1 MSKKTFTPSFRGG
14 SGEPLVLIH
23 GFTSFWETWE
33 PMFGALTP
41 QFDVLAPTL
50 LGHAGR
56 PPVPDG
62 VHLITALA
70 DDLEAQMDAAGFETA
85 HIAGNSLGGW
95 LSMELLRRGRARS
108 VVALSPAGGW
118 TTESD
123 TKRTARLF
131 RFAVRMARLTRP
143 LARFVMRF
151 GFMRRMGMAPFAL
164 HADQLSMPEIVDA
177 MDGMLSVDVERFIT
191 LTDDRLEPFADPGVP
206 ALLAWS
212 ASDKTI
218 PSPRY
223 SDRWREVAPFAE
235 FRLLP
240 GVGHVPMIDNPA
252 LVAATIIDWAGR
264 PAITE
269 A

>member
-1 MSKKTFTPSFRGG
+1 MSTKIFTPGFRGG
-14 SGEPLVLIH
+14 SGEPLLLIH

-33 PMFGALTP
+33 PMFPALTA

-62 VHLITALA
+62 VDLITALA
-70 DDLEAQMDAAGFETA
+70 DDLEAQMDAAGFESA

-118 TTESD
+118 RTSSD

-143 LARFVMRF
+143 IARFVMRF
-151 GFMRRMGMAPFAL
+151 GFMRRLGMAPFAL
-164 HADQLSMPEIVDA
+164 RANQLTMPEIVGA
-177 MDGMLSVDVERFIT
+177 MDGMLSVDVERFIA
-191 LTDDRLEPFADPGVP
+191 LTDDRLEPYPDQGVP
-206 ALLAWS
+206 TLIAWS
-212 ASDKTI
+212 ESDKTI

-223 SDRWREVAPFAE
+223 SDLWREVAPFAE

-240 GVGHVPMIDNPA
+240 GVGHVPMIDNPP
-252 LVAATIIDWAGR
+252 LVSATIINWAGR